1 MTWNW
6 KPLIG
11 GKLKNSQIYA
21 AKYIHSWITNDS
33 KKEMKK
39 ISWYKNENITNQNY
53 GPLQKQF

>member
-21 AKYIHSWITNDS
+21 AQYIHSWIINDS

-39 ISWYKNENITNQNY
+39 KWYKNGNITNQTY
-53 GPLQKQF
+53 GPVQKQF